1 MNFKQQYAINMM
13 NEKHNVFL
21 TGGAGVGKSYVIQQF
36 IEQYRNNK
44 YNKPYSLGITSTT
57 GVSAIL
63 IGGKTLHSWAGIG
76 LGKGDLIEK
85 VKSNINSLQRWACV
99 KTLIIDEI
107 SMLNPRLFERLDKVA
122 RHFRDSE
129 KPFGGIQLIVVG
141 DFCQLPVVKGEGNFC
156 FNTDIWAECD
166 FKVVNLTQVIRQEN
180 LDFANILQE
189 LRLGEVSDKTKKLL
203 LSRTG
208 KWNRQTVNKDGIKP
222 TLLYSTNK
230 NVDELNNK
238 ELDELIK
245 NGMKSKKYIVKVN
258 TKRTKLSMIEVNNLI
273 EYKIKDIKIIELAIG
288 AQVMLTKNIAVEQGL
303 ANGSRGV
310 VVGFNEEKN
319 NMPIVKF
326 INGIKETITLY
337 KTKYIDADVELIIE
351 QIPLKLAW
359 ATTIHKSQGA
369 TLDYVVANLSNIFE
383 YGQAYVALSRAKS
396 LENLYLTGIN
406 FNRINCHPSA
416 KAYYSNIE

>member
-1 MNFKQQYAINMM
+1 MNFKQQYAITMM
-13 NEKHNVFL
+13 NDGNNVFL
-21 TGGAGVGKSYVIQQF
+21 TGGAGVGKSYVIRRF

-44 YNKPYSLGITSTT
+44 TNSPNSLGITSTT

-85 VKSNINSLQRWACV
+85 IKTNINALKRWSTV

-107 SMLNPRLFERLDKVA
+107 SMLNPRLFERLDKAA

-141 DFCQLPVVKGEGNFC
+141 DFCQLPVVKGEGEFC
-156 FNTDIWAECD
+156 FNSSCWQDCN
-166 FKVVNLTQVIRQEN
+166 FQVVNLTQVIRQEN
-180 LDFANILQE
+180 LEFAKVLQE
-189 LRLGEVSDKTKKLL
+189 LRLGEISSTTRKLL
-203 LSRTG
+203 LNRTG
-208 KWNRQTVNKDGIKP
+208 KWTRKTVNSDGIKP

-245 NGMKSKKYIVKVN
+245 EGMKSKKYRVKVN
-258 TKRTKLSMIEVNNLI
+258 TVRTKLSMIELNNLI
-273 EYKIKDIKIIELAIG
+273 EYQVKDIKKVEVAIG
-288 AQVMLTKNIAVEQGL
+288 AQVMLTKNLRVEQGL

-310 VVGFNEEKN
+310 VIGFNDEN
-319 NMPIVKF
+319 NGYPIVKF
-326 INGIKETITLY
+326 INGIEETIVPY
-337 KTKYIDADVELIIE
+337 KNNYRDADVELIIE
-351 QIPLKLAW
+351 QVPLKLAW

-383 YGQAYVALSRAKS
+383 YGQAYVALSRAKC
-396 LENLYLTGIN
+396 LENLFLIGIN
-406 FNRINCHPSA
+406 FNRINCHPAA
-416 KAYYSNIE
+416 KAYYSNLE